1 MKKYLLLYILYQNV
15 IIDLMRY
22 ASKAALSLA
31 AGAVP
36 KLRSKTGFKIVTGV
50 LTGINRSQID
60 FFSIKVAQI
69 IQHQV
74 KDFAPTIA
82 IIYLLHLHQIN

>member
-1 MKKYLLLYILYQNV
+1 MTIFNQ
-15 IIDLMRY
+15 
-22 ASKAALSLA
+22 ASRKIC
-31 AGAVP
+31 GAV
-36 KLRSKTGFKIVTGV
+36 KSGVREFTETGFKIVTGV

-60 FFSIKVAQI
+60 VFSIKVAQI